1 MSNNAPPPPNVQM
14 ESMAQQQHAM
24 VLQQQ
29 PQQMVPVSPTLMA
42 MPQSANPFG
51 DPFETNYT
59 HGVGSFTQ
67 SSHQNNPFGKHV
79 LL

>member
-1 MSNNAPPPPNVQM
+1 
-14 ESMAQQQHAM
+14 M

-29 PQQMVPVSPTLMA
+29 PQLMVPVSPTLME
-42 MPQSANPFG
+42 MSQTSNHFG

-59 HGVGSFTQ
+59 HGVGAFTQ
-67 SSHQNNPFGKHV
+67 SSHQNNPFGKPG